1 MKLNAYLAK
10 STVVAA
16 LGGLLFGFDTAVI
29 SGTTSALTVTYGL
42 SPKLLGITVAS
53 AIWGTVL
60 GAMLAGIP
68 GERFGRRN
76 SLRGL
81 AILYLISSL
90 GCAFAWNWDSLVI
103 FRFIGGLGIGG
114 SSVLGPMYIAE
125 VAPAKL
131 RGRLVGLFQ
140 FNVVFGILLAYFSNY
155 LIVLRHLGASEWR
168 WEFGVAALPAVLFFV
183 MLFTIPRS
191 PRWLVTKGRV
201 DEARTVLELTG
212 DENYERDL
220 QAIVESIDVEQKHAA
235 EKLFS
240 RKYLFPIFLAVSIGM
255 FNQLAGINAIL
266 YYLNDIFAS
275 AGFSKV
281 SGNLQAVAV
290 GATNLLFTML
300 AMSVI
305 DKIGRKTL
313 LLVGSVGTAICLA
326 GVSVIF
332 FTGRHQGFLVWLL
345 IGYIA
350 FFAFSQGAVIWVYI
364 AEVFPNSVRAKGQSL
379 GSFSH
384 WFMNALISGIFP
396 LMAASSGAY
405 PFVFFSIMMV
415 LQFFVVLFV
424 YPETKGFTLEEM
436 QKQIGIS
443 RFSEP
448 HASARK

>member
-1 MKLNAYLAK
+1 MKINAYLAK
-10 STVVAA
+10 STVVAS

-29 SGTTSALTVTYGL
+29 SGTTSALTQTYQL
-42 SPKLLGITVAS
+42 SQRLLGITVSIAV
-53 AIWGTVL
+53 WGAVV

-68 GERFGRRN
+68 GERFGRRD
-76 SLRGL
+76 SLRVL
-81 AILYLISSL
+81 AILYLLSGL
-90 GCAFAWNWDSLVI
+90 GCAGAWSWGALVL
-103 FRFIGGLGIGG
+103 FRFIGGLAIGG
-114 SSVLGPMYIAE
+114 SSVLAPMYIAE
-125 VAPAKL
+125 IVPAKL

-140 FNVVFGILLAYFSNY
+140 FNVVFGILVAYFSNY
-155 LIVLRHLGASEWR
+155 LIGLQRFGASEWR
-168 WEFGVAALPAVLFFV
+168 WEFGVTAIPAAVFFV

-191 PRWLVTKGRV
+191 PRWLVKKARV
-201 DEARTVLELTG
+201 DEARAVLQLTG
-212 DENYERDL
+212 DENYEQDL

-266 YYLNDIFAS
+266 YYLNDIFAH

-281 SGNLQAVAV
+281 SGSLQAVAV
-290 GATNLLFTML
+290 GATNLVFTML
-300 AMSVI
+300 AMSVV

-313 LLVGSVGTAICLA
+313 LLVGSVGTAVCLA
-326 GVSVIF
+326 GVSIIF
-332 FTGRHQGFLVWLL
+332 FTGQHQSFLLWLL

-405 PFVFFSIMMV
+405 PFVFFSLMMV
-415 LQFFVVLFV
+415 VQFFVVLFV

-436 QKQIGIS
+436 QKELGI
-443 RFSEP
+443 
-448 HASARK
+448 A